1 MGSEFMGTKV
11 ASLPE
16 DSGRAYW
23 RTDMPLA
30 CTEARLVVPDEAM
43 LIFPKEPPLTRIMP
57 LVLV

>member
-1 MGSEFMGTKV
+1 MGTKV